1 MPCNFSP
8 GTSAQRFAQNRT
20 GGIKCVREPIS
31 AGARN
36 VAEPSSRFHFR
47 SKNGLLPVALRGR
60 PTASFISGGS
70 RPASMALLPKLNIMR
85 LSAWWAVATAA
96 DLAEQVDR
104 AAAEQWRAGIERR
117 WETHW
122 KPQLNGTTTHGRP

>member
-1 MPCNFSP
+1 
-8 GTSAQRFAQNRT
+8 
-20 GGIKCVREPIS
+20 
-31 AGARN
+31 
-36 VAEPSSRFHFR
+36 
-47 SKNGLLPVALRGR
+47 
-60 PTASFISGGS
+60 
-70 RPASMALLPKLNIMR
+70 MR